1 MSRVRIGLLAACALA
16 ASGCGAFYSA
26 PVVPAAAGLYMNTRA
41 PLDTE
46 FDETELGDKT
56 GKASVRS
63 VLWLIAWGDASAA
76 AAAQDGGIETIRH
89 ADYEFL
95 SVLGVYQSFTTVV
108 HGD

>member
-1 MSRVRIGLLAACALA
+1 MIRVRTAFLAACALA
-16 ASGCGAFYSA
+16 SSGCAAFYSA
-26 PVVPAAAGLYMNTRA
+26 PVVPAAAGLYMNTKA
-41 PLDTE
+41 PLDTH
-46 FDETELGDKT
+46 FDPTELGDKT
-56 GKASVRS
+56 GKASVRT

-76 AAAQDGGIETIRH
+76 AAAQDGGIKTIRH